1 MPLTFRLL
9 AMIVVLIFLGAVV
22 AQHHL
27 YSLIGQSP
35 TPVSEAEMREQVRA
49 AIAMFL
55 ARYGLRPEGDQ
66 PR

>member
-1 MPLTFRLL
+1 
-9 AMIVVLIFLGAVV
+9 VV

>member
-1 MPLTFRLL
+1 
-9 AMIVVLIFLGAVV
+9 
-22 AQHHL
+22 
-27 YSLIGQSP
+27 LIGQPP
-35 TPVSEAEMREQVRA
+35 TPVSEAAIREHVRA